1 MSTTPAAHDPQA
13 RDLAR
18 WYPLIEHSVQR
29 ELVEDQV
36 RFKVVPAG
44 RRSGKTERVK
54 RLVAKTAMKTV
65 GQYFVAAPT
74 RDQVKRIYWNDLKRL
89 SFTSL
94 FPVKPSES
102 ELIIKYPN
110 GSTLS
115 LIGLDQPQRM
125 EGVFWTGGAIDE
137 IADVKENAWAEN
149 ISPALDTF
157 DPERP
162 DYRAWCILLGV
173 PDGMNH
179 YYDMAEYAR
188 TANDPDWKLYTWPS
202 SDILP
207 PDLID
212 AARRRMSL
220 RQFRQEYEASF
231 ETSTGRIYE
240 DYGKHNWTDA
250 RIEKHEQ
257 LYLTCDF
264 NYSPMSSAVAVRRG
278 DGIFFLDEIILASA
292 VARQTAQEFVD
303 KYASH
308 DNKHLILCGD
318 PAGKA
323 GEKHHQSSDF
333 TSMEEV
339 LRDSGWS
346 VARQIAPSTLSIK
359 AGQNAVRA
367 KIMNAFGDTS
377 LFVNPSLAPYVHKSL
392 ATGTL
397 KKGSSFMEEDNEYQH
412 VGTAVRY
419 LCDILFPIDD
429 GNTSQPLR
437 VKGGL

>member
-1 MSTTPAAHDPQA
+1 MNRPVGPAS
-13 RDLAR
+13 RDLDR
-18 WYPLIEHSVQR
+18 WYPLRDHPVQLA
-29 ELVEDQV
+29 LVRDKV

-54 RLVAKTAMKTV
+54 RFVVREAMREP

-89 SFTSL
+89 SFTSVL
-94 FPVKPSES
+94 PDKPSES

-125 EGVFWTGGAIDE
+125 EGSFWTGGAIDE
-137 IADVKENAWAEN
+137 IADVKEDAWEEN

-157 DPERP
+157 NPERP

-231 ETSTGRIYE
+231 ETSTGRIYD
-240 DYGKHNWTDA
+240 DYCAANHTDA
-250 RIEKHEQ
+250 KIERHET
-257 LYLTCDF
+257 LMLTCDF
-264 NYSPMSSAVAVRRG
+264 NYSPMSSAVAVRR
-278 DGIFFLDEIILASA
+278 DDNLFFLEEIILTSA
-292 VARQTAQEFVD
+292 VAQQTALEFVERYKD
-303 KYASH
+303 H
-308 DNKHLILCGD
+308 NNKHMELYGD

-323 GEKHHQSSDF
+323 GEKHHQESDF
-333 TSMEEV
+333 TSMERV
-339 LRDSGWS
+339 LRDAGWFVLRR
-346 VARQIAPSTLSIK
+346 VANSTLSIK

-367 KIMNAFGDTS
+367 KIANAAGEVS
-377 LFVNPSLAPYVHKSL
+377 LFVNPNTAPYVHKSL
-392 ATGTL
+392 GTCTL
-397 KKGSSFMEEDNEYQH
+397 KKGSSFLEEDGEYQH

-419 LCDILFPIDD
+419 LVDVLFPVVDNYA
-429 GNTSQPLR
+429 GEVRL
-437 VKGGL
+437 KGAI

>member
-1 MSTTPAAHDPQA
+1 MDHP
-13 RDLAR
+13 
-18 WYPLIEHSVQR
+18 VQR
-29 ELVEDQV
+29 ALVEDQV

-54 RLVAKTAMKTV
+54 RYMARAAMRDQ
-65 GQYFVAAPT
+65 GNYFIAAPT
-74 RDQVKRIYWNDLKRL
+74 RDQVKRIYWNDMKRL
-89 SFTSL
+89 SFTSIL
-94 FPVKPSES
+94 PDKPSET
-102 ELIIKYPN
+102 ELTIKYPN

-125 EGVFWTGGAIDE
+125 EGSFWTGGAIDE
-137 IADVKENAWAEN
+137 IADVKETAWAEN
-149 ISPALDTF
+149 ISPALDTYN
-157 DPERP
+157 PERP

-207 PDLID
+207 PDLVD

-240 DYGKHNWTDA
+240 DYSKANHTDSK
-250 RIEKHEQ
+250 IEKHEQ
-257 LYLTCDF
+257 LFLTCDF
-264 NYSPMSSAVAVRRG
+264 NYSPMSSAVAVVRG
-278 DGIFFLDEIILASA
+278 GVDIYFLDEIILVSA
-292 VARQTAQEFVD
+292 VARQTALEFCE
-303 KYASH
+303 KYKDHENRYLVLA
-308 DNKHLILCGD
+308 GD

-323 GEKHHQSSDF
+323 GEKHYQSSDF

-339 LRDSGWS
+339 LRDNGWYPTRN
-346 VARQIAPSTLSIK
+346 VAPSTLSIK

-367 KIMNAFGDTS
+367 KIMNAAGEVS
-377 LFVNPSLAPYVHKSL
+377 LYVNPNTAPWIHKALS
-392 ATGTL
+392 TGSL
-397 KKGSSFMEEDNEYQH
+397 KKGSSFIEDESNETQH

-419 LCDILFPIDD
+419 LCDYLFPVESNET
-429 GNTSQPLR
+429 GRVRLR
-437 VKGGL
+437 GSI